1 MKNPTKSIA
10 VYISACQMQY
20 LEIKLLKY
28 IQDLYE
34 ENHKLV
40 MNEITEKLNRQRD
53 SSWSWVEM
61 QWCTEPGIYSLI
73 HGFSVVL
80 SKSHVVTW

>member
-40 MNEITEKLNRQRD
+40 MNEITEKLNRQI
-53 SSWSWVEM
+53 V
-61 QWCTEPGIYSLI
+61 
-73 HGFSVVL
+73 HG
-80 SKSHVVTW
+80 HG